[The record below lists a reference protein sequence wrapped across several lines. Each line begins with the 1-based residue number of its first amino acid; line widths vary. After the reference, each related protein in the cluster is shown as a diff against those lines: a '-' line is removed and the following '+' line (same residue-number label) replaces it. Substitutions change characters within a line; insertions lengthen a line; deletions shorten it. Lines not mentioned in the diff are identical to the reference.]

1 MGLLNWFKL
10 NWFQKDPLVK
20 RATRYA
26 GPGLTAF
33 YWDGGLSPGRPIKDV
48 SVSGAYVITAERWY
62 VGTILTTSLKADRV
76 WAVDG
81 KPASFTVPC
90 KVVRHGTNG
99 MGVSFVF
106 RNVQEQKM
114 LERFMKTVLGD
125 YSVGESPREKRNSA
139 GSSLVEF
146 ALVMPLLF
154 LLMVSALNFGGLIYA
169 WIEVQNAAR
178 GAVQYSIMDFAY
190 KSSPTSPSG
199 TQVTSLVSSDF
210 YSLLGGSSPTI
221 AICYD
226 NTNVT
231 PAVTTISG
239 SCPGPGLSAIPS
251 DPEPASYTLA
261 VVDISYTYTPFIEI
275 FDFSSL
281 GIHIP
286 PPFGSAIT
294 IHRRVVM
301 RFI

>member
-10 NWFQKDPLVK
+10 NWFQKDPQVK

-76 WAVDG
+76 WAADG

-90 KVVRHGTNG
+90 KVVRHGTDG

-106 RNVQEQKM
+106 HNVQEQKM

-125 YSVGESPREKRNSA
+125 YSPDDSPRDKKNSA

-146 ALVMPLLF
+146 ALLVPLLF
-154 LLMVSALNFGGLIYA
+154 VLVAGVADFGGLIFA
-169 WIEVQNAAR
+169 WITVAHAAR
-178 GAVQYSIMDFAY
+178 TGVQAAVLNGVYMNYVTAPTPASI
-190 KSSPTSPSG
+190 TS
-199 TQVTSLVSSDF
+199 TVQSDLAA
-210 YSLLGGSSPTI
+210 LLNGSS
-221 AICYD
+221 
-226 NTNVT
+226 VT
-231 PAVTTISG
+231 PVICEYNNGTLSQTISG
-239 SCPGPGLSAIPS
+239 TCSTTGPVDS
-251 DPEPASYTLA
+251 EPIVAGGTPVYNLIT
-261 VVDISYTYTPFIEI
+261 VDVTYTYSPFVRT

-281 GIHIP
+281 GVHLPALFNSNI
-286 PPFGSAIT
+286 S
-294 IHRRVVM
+294 IHRRAIM
-301 RFI
+301 RVI